1 MISLQNLSQSSNG
14 VVAIESGHR
23 EGVNNSMRLCYNYC
37 TLIVVL
43 IFWNTEYLAVFSQ
56 LIAFHDPELFN
67 HLHETGF
74 IPEVRCPFQFFNF
87 RFTLGTRGFFARS
100 VGCFGVGRRPTSR
113 AGHYKDLTDTGNR
126 ARKVSGT
133 RSTRSVFTFV
143 IINGIWMLL

>member
-1 MISLQNLSQSSNG
+1 MISLQNLGQSSNA
-14 VVAIESGHR
+14 VVAIESVHR
-23 EGVNNSMRLCYNYC
+23 EGVNYSMRLCYNYC

-43 IFWNTEYLAVFSQ
+43 IFPNTEYLAVFSQ

-87 RFTLGTRGFFARS
+87 RFTLGTRGFFSRS
-100 VGCFGVGRRPTSR
+100 VGCFGVGRRPTSH
-113 AGHYKDLTDTGNR
+113 AGHYKDLTETGNR

-133 RSTRSVFTFV
+133 RGTRSVFTFCHY
-143 IINGIWMLL
+143 